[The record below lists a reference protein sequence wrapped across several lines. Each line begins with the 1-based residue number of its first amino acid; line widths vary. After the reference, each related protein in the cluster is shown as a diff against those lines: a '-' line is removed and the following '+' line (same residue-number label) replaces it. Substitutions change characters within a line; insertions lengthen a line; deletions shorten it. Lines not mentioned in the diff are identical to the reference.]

1 MLLGAR
7 PARPAGAVAAP
18 AVRGRAAAP
27 VAPRWPA
34 APARR
39 PAAAAAATPPAG
51 AGAAAS
57 TPPFTPP
64 PPSFN
69 DKGIVIDPAERTPF
83 TRLLCANR
91 GEIAVRVFRAGTEL
105 GLRTLAIY
113 SSADRLQPHRYK
125 ADESYQVGDA
135 SMTPVAA
142 YLDVPGIIRIAKEHG
157 VDAIHPGYGFLSENA
172 GFARACGEA
181 GIAFVGPLPE
191 TIDALGDKTAARRL
205 ATECGVPVVPGTE
218 SATDNPSAAVAFAR
232 EAGFPVIL
240 KAAMGGGGRG
250 MRVVRREEELAAAF
264 EMASNEARAAFGDG
278 RMFVEKLVEDP
289 R

>member
-7 PARPAGAVAAP
+7 AATRPAPGAAAAARRATSTGAPPAAPRRPLPARRPVAAP
-18 AVRGRAAAP
+18 AAP
-27 VAPRWPA
+27 TT
-34 APARR
+34 
-39 PAAAAAATPPAG
+39 TPPPPPAS
-51 AGAAAS
+51 AA
-57 TPPFTPP
+57 P

-105 GLRTLAIY
+105 GLRTLAVY

-125 ADESYQVGDA
+125 ADESYQVGEA
-135 SMTPVAA
+135 SASPVGA
-142 YLDVPGIIRIAKEHG
+142 YLDVDAIIRIAVAQG

-172 GFARACGEA
+172 AFARACGAA

-205 ATECGVPVVPGTE
+205 ATECGVPVVPGTAA
-218 SATDNPSAAVAFAR
+218 ATADAAAATAFAR

>member
-1 MLLGAR
+1 M
-7 PARPAGAVAAP
+7 
-18 AVRGRAAAP
+18 
-27 VAPRWPA
+27 
-34 APARR
+34 
-39 PAAAAAATPPAG
+39 
-51 AGAAAS
+51 S
-57 TPPFTPP
+57 
-64 PPSFN
+64 
-69 DKGIVIDPAERTPF
+69 VIQ
-83 TRLLCANR
+83 RLLIANR
-91 GEIAVRVFRAGTEL
+91 GEIACRVIATCRRL
-105 GLRTLAIY
+105 GIESVAVY
-113 SSADRLQPHRYK
+113 SDADRDARHVRL
-125 ADESYQVGDA
+125 ADRAEYIGPAPAAESYLN
-135 SMTPVAA
+135 VAA
-142 YLDVPGIIRIAKEHG
+142 VLKAAAQSGA
-157 VDAIHPGYGFLSENA
+157 DAIHPGYGFLSENA

>member
-7 PARPAGAVAAP
+7 AATRPAPGGAAALRRSSSSVGVGGVASAVPRPLARRRPVAVGAAP
-18 AVRGRAAAP
+18 TP
-27 VAPRWPA
+27 SSPA
-34 APARR
+34 APL
-39 PAAAAAATPPAG
+39 
-51 AGAAAS
+51 
-57 TPPFTPP
+57 P

-105 GLRTLAIY
+105 GLRTLAVY

-135 SMTPVAA
+135 ASHSPVGA
-142 YLDVPGIIRIAKEHG
+142 YLDVDAIIAIAKAQG

-218 SATDNPSAAVAFAR
+218 AATDDPAAATAFAR